1 MVNGHIATNTSAVC
15 TGMGFAGAKPTFHV
29 RGGAMWFFLSDTEA
43 AAFIAIVTIMV
54 VMALAMAFG

>member
-1 MVNGHIATNTSAVC
+1 
-15 TGMGFAGAKPTFHV
+15 
-29 RGGAMWFFLSDTEA
+29 MWFLSDTEA